1 MLLFFVS
8 PPAVKGSLSRIMAS
22 SSSSDDDEPRLKM
35 ATTRDRLFG
44 DDSSDEDS
52 KSIPEKEKEDNIE
65 KADKSAESDADEDDD
80 DEGPRLKRK
89 RAFVDSDSE
98 SDSDVDDRRR
108 VDRSR
113 SRSRSRSRT
122 RSPSV
127 EKVFHSDDTSDPGLS
142 DDEVVK
148 RRDEEEIDDGMEPKV
163 LSEFSCPVKKDCFKG
178 HFVFFSRPEKVA
190 KRTMANP

>member
-1 MLLFFVS
+1 
-8 PPAVKGSLSRIMAS
+8 MAS

-65 KADKSAESDADEDDD
+65 KADKSAESDADDDDD

-113 SRSRSRSRT
+113 SRSRSRT
-122 RSPSV
+122 RSPSI

-163 LSEFSCPVKKDCFKG
+163 LSEFSCPVKKKT
-178 HFVFFSRPEKVA
+178 VLKAILSFFQGRRK
-190 KRTMANP
+190 